1 MLYKKSKTKSRS
13 ETVSIELLV
22 GFLNP
27 SFLDVKFLSI
37 LNEVP
42 DRAATPNGLSSKL
55 YKLFKNLFLSSVMK
69 SSNVYFKHKPVKIEL
84 SSKVGIRSQMFDKN
98 SKKLFN
104 DFVVIKQNNII
115 HILNAIS
122 PAWTSSF
129 AMAEFICEKYTIKK

>member
-1 MLYKKSKTKSRS
+1 MKIIFNENNLRNLAIS
-13 ETVSIELLV
+13 E
-22 GFLNP
+22 
-27 SFLDVKFLSI
+27 
-37 LNEVP
+37 
-42 DRAATPNGLSSKL
+42 
-55 YKLFKNLFLSSVMK
+55 FKNLFLSSVMK